1 MSKPWKGGC
10 KRTFA
15 ESNSEQSASA
25 SLAATLAHA
34 TQKQSGKRWK
44 PAEAVGPDDVAATQ
58 KQSGKRWK
66 PAEAVEPD
74 DVAATQKQ
82 SGKRWKPAEAVAPK

>member
-1 MSKPWKGGC
+1 MSKPWKGGY

-25 SLAATLAHA
+25 SLAATLA
-34 TQKQSGKRWK
+34 
-44 PAEAVGPDDVAATQ
+44 PATQ

-74 DVAATQKQ
+74 DAIAAAATTIGG
-82 SGKRWKPAEAVAPK
+82 SSSSSSSATSAAVDGKT